1 MGAQSPSFPPPP
13 PLPPLKCPLAAL
25 PVGKWPPLGATGL
38 FFRLEAGLGLGV
50 RLGLGVKGR
59 ACVSEIELDG
69 HVQCTLGFKENNFQ
83 TQRAAPT

>member
-1 MGAQSPSFPPPP
+1 M
-13 PLPPLKCPLAAL
+13 KITM
-25 PVGKWPPLGATGL
+25 KI
-38 FFRLEAGLGLGV
+38 
-50 RLGLGVKGR
+50 LGLGVKGR

>member
-1 MGAQSPSFPPPP
+1 MKITMKIF
-13 PLPPLKCPLAAL
+13 LA
-25 PVGKWPPLGATGL
+25 
-38 FFRLEAGLGLGV
+38 FFIDGLGLVLG
-50 RLGLGVKGR
+50 LGLGVKGR

>member
-1 MGAQSPSFPPPP
+1 MKITMKITMKKFPR
-13 PLPPLKCPLAAL
+13 
-25 PVGKWPPLGATGL
+25 
-38 FFRLEAGLGLGV
+38 FFHRWVLSESIKFDRKTV
-50 RLGLGVKGR
+50 RKNDGLGVKGR